1 MLDKVRNIGI
11 MAHVDAGKTTTTE
24 RILYYSGTKHKVG
37 DVDDGDTTTDFDPL
51 ERQKGITINSA
62 AVSIDWA
69 DHDGNDIAINI
80 IDTPGHVDFT
90 AEVERS
96 LRVLDGAVGVFC
108 AKGGVEVQSET
119 VWRQATKYKVPRLA
133 YVNKLDRMGADFW
146 ACVDQMRTKLHANPV
161 VVTIP
166 AGQDSAL
173 EGVIDLIRMTLV
185 TRDRTDTTHRKFFTT
200 PIPEKYLAEAITR
213 RDQMLDGVSI
223 ASDEIMEAV
232 LEARPV
238 TEQQILTAL
247 RKGTLDNLFTPVH
260 CGSSK
265 HFHGV
270 QQLLDLVVDCLPSPL
285 DRPPVNGVHPKTKE
299 ALKRKPE
306 ASEPM
311 SALAFKTVAET
322 NGDLVYIRVYSGE
335 MKPGENYTNT
345 TTGKKERIA
354 RFYRMMGDKRISL
367 EKAGPGD
374 IVAAMGL
381 ADTFT
386 GNTLS
391 DPDEPIALEAI
402 QFPKPVI
409 AQALTFSK
417 LLDSGKVGEALNR
430 LVRDDPTLK
439 THTDDETKDTI
450 ISGMGELHLEI
461 SIEKLKRAI
470 GVPQDD
476 VKAVTLGRPRVAY
489 RQSLARTVDF
499 EYKFQKQTGGRGKF
513 AVIVVKYSP
522 LTPDQIEEKVKEI
535 EELGDPKVKPDP
547 NNVYFVNSI
556 SQGSISKEYIP
567 SVEEGLRDEA
577 KKGYKYPFP
586 FVDLEFDLH
595 FGKMHDVDS
604 SQDAF
609 YMCAKEAFREA
620 QEKAGIQLL
629 EPIMKVVVISP
640 KDYQGQI
647 SGNISSRRGIIE
659 ETSEDKGVASVMAK
673 IPLANLFGY
682 TSDLRSAT
690 KGQASFSME
699 FSHYAPVSVEL
710 ADLPKPDAKK

>member
-1 MLDKVRNIGI
+1 MLENIRNIGI

-62 AVSIDWA
+62 AVSIDWK
-69 DHDGNDIAINI
+69 DHVGNDIAINI

-108 AKGGVEVQSET
+108 AKGGVEVQSIT
-119 VWRQATKYKVPRLA
+119 VWRQATKYKVPRIA

-146 ACVDQMRTKLHANPV
+146 GTVEQMKTKLQAVPV

-173 EGVIDLIRMTLV
+173 EGIIDLIRMKLI
-185 TRDRTDTTHRKFFTT
+185 TRNTSDRTHREFYSND
-200 PIPEKYLAEAITR
+200 IPEKYLDEAILR
-213 RDQMLDGVSI
+213 REQMLDGISA
-223 ASDEIMEAV
+223 ASDVITEKILEGQEISEA
-232 LEARPV
+232 E
-238 TEQQILTAL
+238 ILAAL
-247 RKGTLDNLFTPVH
+247 RKGTLDNTFTPVH

-265 HFHGV
+265 MFHGV
-270 QQLLDLVVDCLPSPL
+270 QQLLDLVVDCLPSPIE
-285 DRPPVNGVHPKTKE
+285 RPAVEAVHPRTKE
-299 ALKRKPE
+299 VFLRKPD

-335 MKPGENYTNT
+335 MKPGETYTNT

-391 DPDEPIALEAI
+391 DADKPVTLEAI

-417 LLDSGKVGEALNR
+417 TLDAGKVGESLNR

-439 THTDDETKDTI
+439 THMDDETKDTI

-470 GVPQDD
+470 GVLQENTELI
-476 VKAVTLGRPRVAY
+476 KLGKPRVAY
-489 RQSLARTVDF
+489 RQSFKRMVDF
-499 EYKFQKQTGGRGKF
+499 EYKFSKQTGGRGKY
-513 AVIVVKYSP
+513 AVINVKYSP
-522 LTPDQIEEKVKEI
+522 LNPDEIAVRQKAI
-535 EELGDPKVKPDP
+535 EELNDPKIKQDI
-547 NNVYFVNSI
+547 NNIYFVNAV
-556 SQGSISKEYIP
+556 SQGSIPKEFIP
-567 SVEEGLRDEA
+567 SVEEGLREA
-577 KKGYKYPFP
+577 ARKGYKYPFP
-586 FVDLEFDLH
+586 FVDLEFELH
-595 FGKMHDVDS
+595 YGKFHDVDS

-609 YMCAKEAFREA
+609 YLCALEAFREA
-620 QEKAGIQLL
+620 EQKAGIELL
-629 EPIMKVVVISP
+629 EPIMHVVVVCP

-647 SGNISSRRGIIE
+647 TGNISSRRGLIE
-659 ETSEDKGVASVMAK
+659 ESKEDKGEAQITAK
-673 IPLANLFGY
+673 MPLANLFGY

-690 KGQASFSME
+690 KGQASFSMD
-699 FSHYAPVSVEL
+699 FSHYAPVPVEL
-710 ADLPKPDAKK
+710 ADIPPPVKR

>member
-1 MLDKVRNIGI
+1 

-69 DHDGNDIAINI
+69 DRAGQPIAINI

-146 ACVDQMRTKLHANPV
+146 GTVEQMKRKLHANPV

-173 EGVIDLIRMTLV
+173 EGIIDLIKMELI
-185 TRDRTDTTHRKFFTT
+185 TRDLTDKTNRKFFTT
-200 PIPEKYLAEAITR
+200 PVPEKYLAEATKR
-213 RDQMLDGVSI
+213 REEMLDGISA
-223 ASDEIMEAV
+223 ASDE
-232 LEARPV
+232 V
-238 TEQQILTAL
+238 TELILEGKEVPHDLIRKTL
-247 RKGTLDNLFTPVH
+247 RKGTLDNTFTPVH

-265 HFHGV
+265 MFHGV
-270 QQLLDLVVDCLPSPL
+270 QHLLDLVVDCLPNPL
-285 DRPPVNGVHPKTKE
+285 EKPPVQATNPKTKE
-299 ALKRKPE
+299 VVERRPDAK
-306 ASEPM
+306 EPM
-311 SALAFKTVAET
+311 AALAFKTVAEPT
-322 NGDLVYIRVYSGE
+322 GDLVYIRVYSGE
-335 MKPGENYTNT
+335 MKPGETYVNT

-391 DPDEPIALEAI
+391 DAEAPVALEAI

-409 AQALTFSK
+409 AQALSFSK
-417 LLDSGKVGEALNR
+417 QLDAGKVGEALNR

-439 THTDDETKDTI
+439 THTDEETKDTI

-470 GVPQDD
+470 GVPQEDTE
-476 VKAVTLGRPRVAY
+476 KIKLGRPRVAY
-489 RQSLARTVDF
+489 RQSLAREVDL
-499 EYKFQKQTGGRGKF
+499 EYKFVKQTGGRGKF
-513 AVIVVKYSP
+513 AVINVRYVP
-522 LTPDQIEEKVKEI
+522 LKPEDIEQKVKEI

-547 NNVYFVNSI
+547 NNVYFTNSI
-556 SQGSISKEYIP
+556 TQGSIPKEYIP
-567 SVEEGLRDEA
+567 SVEEGLREGA

-595 FGKMHDVDS
+595 FGKFHDVDS

-609 YMCAKEAFREA
+609 YLCALEAFRDA
-620 QEKAGIQLL
+620 QERAGIQLL
-629 EPIMKVVVISP
+629 EPIMKVVVVSP

-647 SGNISSRRGIIE
+647 TGNISSKRGLIE
-659 ETSEDKGVASVMAK
+659 DTTEDKGVAQVTAK

-710 ADLPKPDAKK
+710 ADLPKDAKK